1 MMIVIFYQQASPW
14 FVSDATKA
22 DIEWVIDSM
31 IDNGCK
37 TLRKVKYKILMNYLV
52 QIKILLGFL
61 WISLMI

>member
-37 TLRKVKYKILMNYLV
+37 ALKKVKYKLLMNYLV
-52 QIKILLGFL
+52 QINIVLVFL
-61 WISLMI
+61 WILLMI

>member
-1 MMIVIFYQQASPW
+1 MIVIFYQQASPW

>member
-37 TLRKVKYKILMNYLV
+37 TLKKVKYKLLRSFLV
-52 QIKILLGFL
+52 LINIVLVSCGY
-61 WISLMI
+61 

>member
-1 MMIVIFYQQASPW
+1 MMNVIFYQQASPW

-37 TLRKVKYKILMNYLV
+37 TLKKVKYKLLINVLVLNQYSIGFILIPL
-52 QIKILLGFL
+52 KI
-61 WISLMI
+61 

>member
-37 TLRKVKYKILMNYLV
+37 TLKKVKYKILMNYLV

>member
-37 TLRKVKYKILMNYLV
+37 TLKKVNYKLLINVLVLNQYNIGFIL
-52 QIKILLGFL
+52 ILLK
-61 WISLMI
+61 I

>member
-37 TLRKVKYKILMNYLV
+37 TLKKVNYKLLINVLVLNQYNIGFIL
-52 QIKILLGFL
+52 IL
-61 WISLMI
+61 SMI

>member
-1 MMIVIFYQQASPW
+1 MMNVIFYQQASPW

>member
-1 MMIVIFYQQASPW
+1 MMILIFYQQASPW

-37 TLRKVKYKILMNYLV
+37 TVKKVKYKILMNYLV
-52 QIKILLGFL
+52 QINMVIVFVWILLT
-61 WISLMI
+61 I

>member
-1 MMIVIFYQQASPW
+1 MIVFFYQQASPW

-37 TLRKVKYKILMNYLV
+37 TLKKVNHKLLINVLVRINIELVSYKYY
-52 QIKILLGFL
+52 
-61 WISLMI
+61 

>member
-37 TLRKVKYKILMNYLV
+37 TLKKVNYKLLINVLV
-52 QIKILLGFL
+52 RINIVLVSCGYY
-61 WISLMI
+61 

>member
-37 TLRKVKYKILMNYLV
+37 TLKKVKYKLLRNCPLRITLV
-52 QIKILLGFL
+52 LVFGVHY
-61 WISLMI
+61 

>member
-37 TLRKVKYKILMNYLV
+37 TLKKVKYKPLMKYLV
-52 QIKILLGFL
+52 QINIILVFL
-61 WISLMI
+61 WILLMI

>member
-37 TLRKVKYKILMNYLV
+37 TLKKVKYKLLRRFLV
-52 QIKILLGFL
+52 LINIVWVPCGYY
-61 WISLMI
+61 